1 MGCAVS
7 DFKMRLRNAM
17 TARNSLVCVGLDPQP
32 GRTHKSE
39 IFEFNRKIV
48 DETADFVAAYKPQS
62 AFYEAV
68 GDEGW
73 AALGKTIEY
82 IRKAAP
88 HALVILDVKRG
99 DVPNTAE
106 ACAQMAFDHFKAD
119 AATVNPYMGSDG
131 VKPFLKRP
139 GKGAFLLCRTSN
151 PKSGALQLL
160 RVMSETNPG
169 ELRFLYEEVA
179 KLIEKWGADQS
190 DNAGAVVGATYP
202 EELRRVRELCPT
214 LPLLVPGIGAQGG
227 NLEASVRA
235 GLDAEGAGLL
245 INSSR
250 SIIYPEDPRTT
261 RSEAERLRQA
271 IHDVR
276 EKVLEENARTVAVA
290 D

>member
-1 MGCAVS
+1 MS
-7 DFKMRLRNAM
+7 DFKTRLRNAM

-32 GRTHKSE
+32 GRPHKSE

-62 AFYEAV
+62 AFYEAA

-82 IRKAAP
+82 IRKGAP

-106 ACAQMAFDHFKAD
+106 ACAEMAFDHFKAD

-131 VKPFLKRP
+131 VKPFLRRP
-139 GKGAFLLCRTSN
+139 GRGAFVLCRTSN
-151 PKSGALQLL
+151 PESDIFQRLWVAKDEDQEKP
-160 RVMSETNPG
+160 R
-169 ELRFLYEEVA
+169 RLYEEVA
-179 KLIEKWGADQS
+179 MRIAEWGIEHGG
-190 DNAGAVVGATYP
+190 NVGAVVGATYP
-202 EELRRVRELCPT
+202 DELERVRELCPSV
-214 LPLLVPGIGAQGG
+214 PLLVPGIGAQGG
-227 NLEASVRA
+227 DLERSVRA
-235 GLDAEGAGLL
+235 GLDSDGFGLL

-250 SIIYPEDPRTT
+250 SLIYADDPRRAT
-261 RSEAERLRQA
+261 EWLREQ
-271 IHDVR
+271 INVVR
-276 EKVLEENARTVAVA
+276 EKLVAERDDTVVAV

>member
-1 MGCAVS
+1 MGRAVS
-7 DFKMRLRNAM
+7 DFKTRLRNAM

-62 AFYEAV
+62 AFYEAA

-73 AALGKTIEY
+73 KALGETIEY
-82 IRKAAP
+82 IRDVAP

-119 AATVNPYMGSDG
+119 AATVNPYLGSDG
-131 VKPFLKRP
+131 VEPFLRRP
-139 GKGAFLLCRTSN
+139 DKGAFVLCRTSN
-151 PKSGALQLL
+151 PESDVFQRLL
-160 RVMSETNPG
+160 VVRDEG
-169 ELRFLYEEVA
+169 DERRRHLYEEVA
-179 KLIEKWGADQS
+179 MRIGEWGAEHGG
-190 DNAGAVVGATYP
+190 NVGAVVGATYP
-202 EELRRVRELCPT
+202 AELERVRELCPSVS
-214 LPLLVPGIGAQGG
+214 LLVPGIGAQGG
-227 NLEASVRA
+227 DLERSVRA
-235 GLDAEGAGLL
+235 GLDADGFGLL

-250 SIIYPEDPRTT
+250 SLIYADDPRRATGW
-261 RSEAERLRQA
+261 LREQ
-271 IHDVR
+271 INVVR
-276 EKVLEENARTVAVA
+276 EKLVAERDDTVVAV

>member
-1 MGCAVS
+1 MGRAVS
-7 DFKMRLRNAM
+7 DFKTRLRNAM

-62 AFYEAV
+62 AFYEAA

-82 IRKAAP
+82 IRDVAP

-99 DVPNTAE
+99 DVPNTAD

-131 VKPFLKRP
+131 VEPFLRRP
-139 GKGAFLLCRTSN
+139 GRGAFVLCRTSN
-151 PKSGALQLL
+151 PESDTFQRLL
-160 RVMSETNPG
+160 VVGDKGQEKPRH
-169 ELRFLYEEVA
+169 LYEEVA
-179 KLIEKWGADQS
+179 MRIAEWGNDHGG
-190 DNAGAVVGATYP
+190 NVGAVVGATFP
-202 EELRRVRELCPT
+202 DELERVRELCPT
-214 LPLLVPGIGAQGG
+214 VPLLVPGIGAQGG
-227 NLEASVRA
+227 DLERSVQA
-235 GLDAEGAGLL
+235 GLDADGFGLL

-250 SIIYPEDPRTT
+250 SLIYADDPRRAT
-261 RSEAERLRQA
+261 EWLREQ
-271 IHDVR
+271 INVVR
-276 EKVLEENARTVAVA
+276 EKLVAERYDTVVAV